1 MEMTAQFEHELKAL
15 LQEESNYQQWDD
27 VAVKEVLDLI
37 SPYWHKEDENIE
49 DYVAFEMQFFLND
62 TDFLCW
68 YFEDETAQEVIEH
81 IMEHQS
87 NEAVLTSCMNDGT
100 EKLSNGVIVRCTI

>member
-1 MEMTAQFEHELKAL
+1 M
-15 LQEESNYQQWDD
+15 
-27 VAVKEVLDLI
+27 
-37 SPYWHKEDENIE
+37 
-49 DYVAFEMQFFLND
+49 ND

-68 YFEDETAQEVIEH
+68 YFEDETAQEVIKH
-81 IMEHQS
+81 IMEYES